1 MVYNLYY
8 CCYAKNSSP
17 EVQKRHSKVY
27 GNPIQFSLIPCISP
41 VIYYRFEIQFFFV
54 FATLEAWWKERI
66 STSFRA
72 SIDPLLGLSTI
83 DQPIDPSLGLSTL
96 DQPIDP
102 LLRLSTLDQLSSIY
116 WDYQP

>member
-1 MVYNLYY
+1 M
-8 CCYAKNSSP
+8 
-17 EVQKRHSKVY
+17 Y

-83 DQPIDPSLGLSTL
+83 DQPIDPSLGLSILDQPIDPSLELSTLDIPIDPSLGLSTL
-96 DQPIDP
+96 DQPIDHS
-102 LLRLSTLDQLSSIY
+102 LGLSTLDQPVDPS
-116 WDYQP
+116 